1 MSGVFQ
7 FAVRSQTDMDSKLT
21 SVERVSYYYKN
32 IKQESI
38 NDSNELSNEWP
49 KTGEINFSN
58 VVLRY
63 KNDAKPALDDLSFNI
78 KNVEKIGVVGR
89 TGSGIL
95 FFFKLNT
102 IKLPYNG
109 THREGRYEEVL
120 LYKLGVLFFFF

>member
-32 IKQESI
+32 IKQESM

-49 KTGEINFSN
+49 KSGEIIFSN

-63 KNDAKPALDDLSFNI
+63 KNDAKSALDNLSFNI
-78 KNVEKIGVVGR
+78 KNNEKIGVVGR
-89 TGSGIL
+89 TGSGI
-95 FFFKLNT
+95 FF
-102 IKLPYNG
+102 
-109 THREGRYEEVL
+109 
-120 LYKLGVLFFFF
+120 